1 MTKRIL
7 IALSTFFLSLLFSY
21 AQTEILPL
29 YPDGKIPLAKACSL
43 IEVFDTTE
51 DGRPNFHKNITKPE
65 LYNWKTYKPNPK
77 RNAVLVIPGG
87 SYSFVSMENEGRK
100 VAERLASEGFE
111 VFVLKYRLPN
121 PECVLHKEWVP
132 LTDAMN
138 ALERIRKLGF
148 LNVGVIG
155 FSAGGHLAGSLM
167 LLSKRNPYAAPIE
180 PPTYTCLLYPAIS
193 FYNYP
198 DMGSRKNL
206 LGPNPVDSIV
216 QRFSLEKQIVKK
228 VPPILLIHSIDDE
241 IVAYQNSELLFGE
254 LIKQKSHAEI
264 HLFPLG
270 GHGYGIGSV
279 EKKEAPN
286 WLPLF
291 LDFAARTYKP

>member
-1 MTKRIL
+1 MAIRTFTICL
-7 IALSTFFLSLLFSY
+7 LLSSLQGL
-21 AQTEILPL
+21 AQTEVLPL
-29 YPDGKIPLAKACSL
+29 YPDGKIPLGKPCSL
-43 IEVFDTTE
+43 AEIYDTTE
-51 DGRPNFHKNITKPE
+51 EGRPNFHKNITKPA

-87 SYSFVSMENEGRK
+87 GYSFVSMENEGRK

-121 PECVLHKEWVP
+121 SECTFHQEWAP
-132 LTDAMN
+132 LTDAMQ

-148 LNVGVIG
+148 LNIGVIG
-155 FSAGGHLAGSLM
+155 FSAGGHLAASLT
-167 LLSKRNPYAAPIE
+167 LLSKRNPYASLVE
-180 PPTYTCLLYPAIS
+180 PPLYTCLLYPAIS
-193 FYNYP
+193 FCNFQ

-206 LGPNPVDSIV
+206 LGANPPDSLI
-216 QRFSLEKQIVKK
+216 QRFSLEKQVTSKTS
-228 VPPILLIHSIDDE
+228 PILLIHSIDDGA
-241 IVAYQNSELLFGE
+241 VAYQNSELLFAE

-264 HLFPLG
+264 HLFPVG
-270 GHGYGIGSV
+270 GHGYGLGSV
-279 EKKEAPN
+279 ERREAPN